1 MLYDVVIIGA
11 GPAGLSAA
19 IAAQRVGRTTLVID
33 KFGYGGNI
41 VNARTV
47 ENYPGIETVSG
58 VEFAKK
64 LFAQATGFGAGYKS
78 AEVTG
83 ISLDRYEKI
92 IETNRGEFRGR
103 SVIIASGST
112 HKQLNIG
119 ENAFLGRGVSYSA
132 AYDGGSFKRK
142 TVAVIGGGDTATTDA
157 EFLADI
163 CDKVYVIVRR
173 DHFKTDS
180 VSAKHIETLK
190 NVEIR
195 YSTEIVGING
205 TSMVKGIEVKNNETG
220 ETEAIDCEGV
230 FVAIGQV
237 PENRPFMSVAPVD
250 IQGYFTAGE
259 DCESGTP
266 GVFVAGDCRSKR
278 VRQLSTAMADG
289 ATAALQA
296 STYLSRLEERA

>member
-1 MLYDVVIIGA
+1 MVYDVIIIGA
-11 GPAGLSAA
+11 GPCGLSAA
-19 IAAQRVGRTTLVID
+19 IAAQRVGRSTLVID

-47 ENYPGIETVSG
+47 ENYPGIESVSG

-83 ISLDRYEKI
+83 ITLDKYEKVV
-92 IETNRGEFRGR
+92 ETNRGEFRGK
-103 SVIIASGST
+103 SVIIASGSSNK
-112 HKQLNIG
+112 HLDIG
-119 ENAFLGRGVSYSA
+119 EDAFLGSGVSYSA
-132 AYDGGSFKRK
+132 TYDGGSFKRK
-142 TVAVIGGGDTATTDA
+142 RVAVIGGGDTATTDA

-173 DHFKTDS
+173 DHFKTES
-180 VSAKHIETLK
+180 VSAKHLETLS

-195 YSTEIVGING
+195 FNTEITDIHGKTMVNGI
-205 TSMVKGIEVKNNETG
+205 TVKNNETG
-220 ETEAIDCEGV
+220 ESEDIEVEGV
-230 FVAIGQV
+230 VVAIGQV
-237 PENRPFMSVAPVD
+237 PENKPFMSVAPVD
-250 IQGYFTAGE
+250 VQGYFTAGE

-266 GVFVAGDCRSKR
+266 GVFVAGDCRAKR

-289 ATAALQA
+289 STAALQA
-296 STYLSRLEERA
+296 STYLSRLDERA